1 MIFHQ
6 ERLSIHIKIF
16 KLLKME
22 TFLKIENI
30 KLWARVGVLDEERE
44 LGQLF
49 ILDIFLWTD
58 FEKCTLNDDIK
69 KTVDYSKLVQILK
82 DQSKKIYCFTIEK
95 YSNSIIEIIDQEFN
109 LSKIK
114 IILTKCNPPITGFDG
129 KVSIVRIIENN

>member
-1 MIFHQ
+1 MIFHR

-58 FEKCTLNDDIK
+58 FEQCTINDDIK

-82 DQSKKIYCFTIEK
+82 DQSKKIYCYTIEK
-95 YSNSIIEIIDQEFN
+95 YSNAILEIIDQEFKI
-109 LSKIK
+109 SKIK

-129 KVSIVRIIENN
+129 KVSIVRILENN

>member
-1 MIFHQ
+1 
-6 ERLSIHIKIF
+6 
-16 KLLKME
+16 ME

-30 KLWARVGVLDEERE
+30 KLWSRVGVLDEERE

-58 FEKCTLNDDIK
+58 FEKCTVNDDIK
-69 KTVDYSKLVQILK
+69 KTVDYSKLVKILK

-95 YSNSIIEIIDQEFN
+95 YSNAILEIIHKEFK

-129 KVSIVRIIENN
+129 KVSIVRILENN

>member
-1 MIFHQ
+1 
-6 ERLSIHIKIF
+6 
-16 KLLKME
+16 ME

-49 ILDIFLWTD
+49 SLDIFLWTD
-58 FEKCTLNDDIK
+58 FEKCTVNDDVE

-95 YSNSIIEIIDQEFN
+95 YSKEILEIINQKFKP
-109 LSKIK
+109 SKVK
-114 IILTKCNPPITGFDG
+114 IILTKFNPPITGFDG
-129 KVSIVRIIENN
+129 KVSIVRILENN

>member
-1 MIFHQ
+1 
-6 ERLSIHIKIF
+6 
-16 KLLKME
+16 ME

-58 FEKCTLNDDIK
+58 FEKCAVSDDIK
-69 KTVDYSKLVQILK
+69 KTIDYSKLVQILK

-95 YSNSIIEIIDQEFN
+95 YSNEILQIINQEFK
-109 LSKIK
+109 LSKVK

-129 KVSIVRIIENN
+129 KVSIVRILENN

>member
-1 MIFHQ
+1 
-6 ERLSIHIKIF
+6 
-16 KLLKME
+16 ME

-49 ILDIFLWTD
+49 NLDVFLWTD
-58 FEKCTLNDDIK
+58 FDKCTANDDIN
-69 KTVDYSKLVQILK
+69 KTVDYSKLVEILK
-82 DQSKKIYCFTIEK
+82 DQSKKICCFTIEK
-95 YSNSIIEIIDQEFN
+95 YSNTILEIINQEFK

-129 KVSIVRIIENN
+129 KVSIIRILENN

>member
-1 MIFHQ
+1 
-6 ERLSIHIKIF
+6 
-16 KLLKME
+16 ME

-49 ILDIFLWTD
+49 ILDIFLWAD
-58 FEKCTLNDDIK
+58 FEKCTVNDDIK
-69 KTVDYSKLVQILK
+69 KTIDYSKLVQIIK

-95 YSNSIIEIIDQEFN
+95 YSNSILEIINSEFK

-114 IILTKCNPPITGFDG
+114 IILTKCKPPIVGFDG
-129 KVSIVRIIENN
+129 KVSIVRILENN

>member
-1 MIFHQ
+1 MIFHM
-6 ERLSIHIKIF
+6 ERLSYTYRSLKR
-16 KLLKME
+16 LKME

-30 KLWARVGVLDEERE
+30 KLWARVGVLDEERK

-58 FEKCTLNDDIK
+58 FEKCTINDDIE
-69 KTVDYSKLVQILK
+69 KTIDYSKLVQILK

-95 YSNSIIEIIDQEFN
+95 YSNEILEIIDQEFK
-109 LSKIK
+109 LSKVK

-129 KVSIVRIIENN
+129 KVSIVRILENN

>member
-1 MIFHQ
+1 
-6 ERLSIHIKIF
+6 
-16 KLLKME
+16 ME

-49 ILDIFLWTD
+49 SLDVFLWTN
-58 FEKCTLNDDIK
+58 FEKCSANDDIK
-69 KTVDYSKLVQILK
+69 KTVDYSKLVEILK

-95 YSNSIIEIIDQEFN
+95 YSNEILQIIDEKFK

-129 KVSIVRIIENN
+129 KVSIVRILENN

>member
-1 MIFHQ
+1 MIFHPV
-6 ERLSIHIKIF
+6 RLCIHIKIF
-16 KLLKME
+16 RTLKME

-30 KLWARVGVLDEERE
+30 KLWARVGVLDEERK

-49 ILDIFLWTD
+49 SLDIFLWTD
-58 FEKCTLNDDIK
+58 FEKCTVNDDLK

-95 YSNSIIEIIDQEFN
+95 YSKAILEIIDQEFK

-129 KVSIVRIIENN
+129 KVSIIRILENN